1 MSLLSPAYPFR
12 FTNKLSME
20 AVYLFQLAG
29 LKLQLLELFFQL
41 ADLFFLLA
49 DFASPLPDF
58 MPYIVPIMLH
68 HFIIYAR
75 GHTRK
80 PCRYIRGYSPHGNTY
95 MCMAGTITPS
105 IQKLPQPI
113 VFVLKSAISR
123 HGRVFKLLIWLNEIV
138 RQPMTKKP

>member
-1 MSLLSPAYPFR
+1 
-12 FTNKLSME
+12 ME

-49 DFASPLPDF
+49 DFASPLPDL

-68 HFIIYAR
+68 HFIIAR
-75 GHTRK
+75 GYTRK

-95 MCMAGTITPS
+95 MCMAGTIT
-105 IQKLPQPI
+105 
-113 VFVLKSAISR
+113 
-123 HGRVFKLLIWLNEIV
+123 LLYKNYPN
-138 RQPMTKKP
+138 R

>member
-1 MSLLSPAYPFR
+1 
-12 FTNKLSME
+12 ME

-68 HFIIYAR
+68 HFVIY
-75 GHTRK
+75 TRADT
-80 PCRYIRGYSPHGNTY
+80 HVNH
-95 MCMAGTITPS
+95 A
-105 IQKLPQPI
+105 
-113 VFVLKSAISR
+113 AI
-123 HGRVFKLLIWLNEIV
+123 
-138 RQPMTKKP
+138 

>member
-1 MSLLSPAYPFR
+1 
-12 FTNKLSME
+12 ME

-68 HFIIYAR
+68 HFIIIY
-75 GHTRK
+75 TRADT
-80 PCRYIRGYSPHGNTY
+80 HVNH
-95 MCMAGTITPS
+95 A
-105 IQKLPQPI
+105 
-113 VFVLKSAISR
+113 AI
-123 HGRVFKLLIWLNEIV
+123 
-138 RQPMTKKP
+138 